1 MVENLN
7 DIWDAVV
14 QFVDRDDRAELAD
27 ALITLAID
35 MDATKDDLIEAVSGN
50 NHLSKAIERAIPD
63 DEDVHVHEDY

>member
-7 DIWDAVV
+7 DIWEAVV

-50 NHLSKAIERAIPD
+50 NHLSKAIRRAMPD
-63 DEDVHVHEDY
+63 DEDLFEED